1 MPTSDDKHGS
11 NTQTDYF
18 NSLQSL
24 SLAVIY
30 GKRSVRT
37 FLDFRDKNAPHG
49 LDVKCA
55 PLSFLTNLRRFSK
68 AKVVSF
74 FLCLTLAFL
83 IMVSY
88 TLMLDKRRM
97 PLMSSYRPSL
107 LVVPT
112 GAFAGEDVSTEKSFM
127 STELM
132 VKIISSIQ
140 EHKPRRVPDKKEITE
155 TDSNL
160 FSVIPPHFLPNTKSP
175 CWYEEVS
182 GDASADPYKKNHF
195 CLRSKSFRN
204 TCDRMR
210 DSFRR
215 HLSHRDGKQFRLR
228 CLPYFYIIGQ
238 PKCGTTDLFHR
249 LLMHPEVKFNII
261 KEPHWWTRKRFGYIR
276 FKDGL
281 QERFPLQDYLD
292 LFDLASHNIQ
302 EGIRGNSSVKQQAI
316 HIITGEAS
324 ASTMWDNQASSYHHG
339 AQQETEP
346 SFLVQDFIHA
356 VQPDAK
362 IIVMLRDPVERLYS
376 DYLYFILANKSV
388 EDFHHRVK
396 ESVQLFQACL
406 SERSL
411 RSCVYNSSL
420 YNIMPVRLNLGL
432 YFLYVLDWLS
442 VFRRDQILVLRLED
456 YANNIKETIKKV
468 FDFLKVGPLSA
479 HLEAALTKR
488 PMSNTRRAQDRNLGP
503 MLPATRSLLSRFH
516 QPFNYEL
523 ARLLNSEAF
532 LWRES

>member
-261 KEPHWWTRKRFGYIR
+261 KEPHWWTRKRFGKGEVR
-276 FKDGL
+276 
-281 QERFPLQDYLD
+281 
-292 LFDLASHNIQ
+292 
-302 EGIRGNSSVKQQAI
+302 SSVVEKLPI
-316 HIITGEAS
+316 HYGNKKYSLAAENVLEEIIATATSMEITGDMRHHDSLCSLFVMKMTFCQLSFSGIKIALLEIK
-324 ASTMWDNQASSYHHG
+324 NNHIYQNFYHL
-339 AQQETEP
+339 E
-346 SFLVQDFIHA
+346 
-356 VQPDAK
+356 K
-362 IIVMLRDPVERLYS
+362 
-376 DYLYFILANKSV
+376 K
-388 EDFHHRVK
+388 
-396 ESVQLFQACL
+396 
-406 SERSL
+406 
-411 RSCVYNSSL
+411 SSL
-420 YNIMPVRLNLGL
+420 LFLIHTVLNKYLNLKQKKKKL
-432 YFLYVLDWLS
+432 IVNKHVFLC
-442 VFRRDQILVLRLED
+442 
-456 YANNIKETIKKV
+456 
-468 FDFLKVGPLSA
+468 
-479 HLEAALTKR
+479 
-488 PMSNTRRAQDRNLGP
+488 
-503 MLPATRSLLSRFH
+503 FH
-516 QPFNYEL
+516 E
-523 ARLLNSEAF
+523 
-532 LWRES
+532 